1 MSTFPSGLENVNCA
15 ESRQGLGLGV
25 GLGDNES
32 EVCFLPK
39 WPLPSSS
46 LPAEEK
52 GQQAVAHVGTVL
64 WALCSLG
71 PRLVSGAGGGWP
83 AFVPSG
89 RVGHTGSYVC
99 EVLTR
104 QGMATGSPWKGTEM
118 LWSGRQ

>member
-1 MSTFPSGLENVNCA
+1 M
-15 ESRQGLGLGV
+15 
-25 GLGDNES
+25 GLGDSES

-39 WPLPSSS
+39 PPLPSSS

-52 GQQAVAHVGTVL
+52 GHQPVGHLGTVL
-64 WALCSLG
+64 WTLCSLG

-89 RVGHTGSYVC
+89 RVGRRGSYVY

-104 QGMATGSPWKGTEM
+104 QGMAMGSPWKAPGTLQRCFGQDSSDGSVHSEGTE
-118 LWSGRQ
+118 LAT